1 MHPLRAALVL
11 PDVDVRRDFEK
22 LLREQ
27 LDGLSLTVLGPVSS
41 AASPEVL
48 APFEAVFTFGQFLGE
63 QALAKASALRWIQCL
78 GSGVDGL
85 IDRSDLAS
93 SVWVTS
99 ARGVHDI
106 CVSETAFA
114 LMLSM
119 ARDVPRLVRQQA
131 ERRWEPWQASVLA
144 GRTVGIL
151 GVGLI
156 AEALAKRCKAFDM
169 RVEGVSL
176 RTSAPNFDRLRD
188 YAQLSE
194 AVADFD
200 YFVVLAP
207 LSAQTR
213 GIVDAHVL
221 AKMKPSAIL
230 INVSRGGIVDEA
242 ALIEALR
249 EKRLSAAALDVF
261 DQEPLKVQSPLWS
274 MDNVLVSP
282 HAAGQHRDYA
292 RDVMAIVSAN
302 YNAMRMGRLSELV
315 NVVRPGG
322 GSQAV
327 L

>member
-1 MHPLRAALVL
+1 MQPFNAALVL
-11 PDVDVRRDFEK
+11 PDVDVRRDFER

-27 LDGLSLTVLGPVSS
+27 LEGLNLTVLGPVSS
-41 AASPEVL
+41 AASAEVL
-48 APFEAVFTFGQFLGE
+48 ARFEALFTFGAFLGE
-63 QALAKASALRWIQCL
+63 QALANATKLRWIQCL

-85 IDRSDLAS
+85 VDRGDLAS

-99 ARGVHDI
+99 ARGVHDV

-131 ERRWEPWQASVLA
+131 ERRWNVWQASVLA

-169 RVEGVSL
+169 RVEGVSS
-176 RTSAPNFDRLRD
+176 RSSALHFDRLRD
-188 YAQLSE
+188 YSQLSE

-200 YFVVLAP
+200 HFVVLAP

-213 GIVDAHVL
+213 GIVDASVL
-221 AKMKPSAIL
+221 ARMKPSAVL
-230 INVSRGGIVDEA
+230 INVSRGGVVDEA
-242 ALIEALR
+242 ALIQALR
-249 EKRLSAAALDVF
+249 EKRLAGAALDVF
-261 DQEPLKVQSPLWS
+261 EHEPLQAESPLWS
-274 MDNVLVSP
+274 MDNVLISP

-292 RDVMAIVSAN
+292 RDVMDIVSVN
-302 YNAMRMGRLSELV
+302 YNAMRTGRLSDLV
-315 NVVRPGG
+315 NVMRAGRG
-322 GSQAV
+322 
-327 L
+327 